1 MIKSVA
7 LFALAALSATALTA
21 PAVSAPQAPHVS
33 VASIDQLPQPLP
45 FPYDENADAQAVVAK
60 AKAQAKREHKR
71 LLIDLGGNW
80 CLDCRVLASIMELPE
95 LQPYLAKHFV
105 IAKVNIGRFD
115 KNGEIAAHYGI
126 NGRLEGVPAIL
137 VVDPAHDRLLNRD
150 KLFALADA
158 RHMTPQGLADWLA
171 QWVA

>member
-1 MIKSVA
+1 MIKSLA
-7 LFALAALSATALTA
+7 YPLLALALLASPATA
-21 PAVSAPQAPHVS
+21 APQAPRVS
-33 VASIDQLPQPLP
+33 VATVNDLPQPLP
-45 FPYDENADAQAVVAK
+45 LPYDEQADAQAAVAK

-80 CLDCRVLASIMELPE
+80 CLDCRVLAGIMELPE
-95 LQPYLAKHFV
+95 LQPFLNRQFV
-105 IAKVNIGRFD
+105 IVKVNIGRYD
-115 KNGEIAAHYGI
+115 RNGDIAQHYGI
-126 NGRLEGVPAIL
+126 TGRLDGVPALL

-171 QWVA
+171 QWAR